1 MMIICRY
8 LLEVL
13 SENSKIREYDVE
25 NVFEAVSSNDELGLD
40 QILLFLQN
48 NLVHLREKYGRRLKI
63 SKFIEQVT
71 KKINTKEQMIK
82 VK

>member
-1 MMIICRY
+1 MLFICRY

-63 SKFIEQVT
+63 SKFIKQVT